1 MSTSL
6 ERWMVSRSRAQLAA
20 TVACGLLAQAMLVV
34 HALCLARLLAQAM
47 KGASLHPWLAIGL
60 AALVLRGVL
69 VWLEEWWA
77 QQVGMRTRAVLRERL
92 LARLMR
98 LGPAWAAARPTGELQ
113 ATLVAAVDAVQ
124 VHASRHV
131 PSLLGAVLGC
141 ALALGALAWVDAGC
155 ALLLAVF
162 VLGQPLLDRLW
173 LRRHMPGA
181 SGVMAALAAFG
192 AQLLDSLR
200 GMETLWAFGAS
211 ARWRMC
217 LAEQAARLRAES
229 MHTLRATL
237 LRTGLTR
244 FVGLAGMASV
254 LGWGSWQ
261 LGQGRLDAASLLA
274 VLLLSREAFR
284 PLERLEKAFHAAWA
298 ARDGL
303 HAIDALLHAP
313 LPVPEP
319 QRPGPAPAD
328 GRISL
333 SGVCF
338 AHDQGQ
344 EPGRPEVLHGLD
356 LDIADGEWVALVGP
370 SGVGKS
376 TLLSLLWRAADPRRG
391 MVCLG
396 GRDLRELSLAQLRSR
411 VALVAQDTLL
421 FSGSLEDNLR
431 MASPQACLRD
441 IEAVLRDV
449 QLADLVDSLPRGL
462 QTEVGEFGAHLS
474 GGQRQRLAL
483 ARALLRRAPV
493 LLLDEPTSSADPRTE
508 QALLQVLRPLRGRR
522 TLVMA
527 AHRLETA
534 READRIVVLENGRVA
549 EQGTHDDLLRR
560 GGRYARLWAASQA
573 NRTTE
578 EAA

>member
-34 HALCLARLLAQAM
+34 HALCLARLLDQAM
-47 KGASLHPWLAIGL
+47 EGASLHPWLAIGL

-211 ARWRMC
+211 ARWRMR

-237 LRTGLTR
+237 LRAGLTR

-333 SGVCF
+333 RGVCF

-431 MASPQACLRD
+431 MASPQACLSD

-449 QLADLVDSLPRGL
+449 QLADLVDSLPQGL

-534 READRIVVLENGRVA
+534 READRIVVLEDGRVA

-560 GGRYARLWAASQA
+560 GGRYARLWAASRA
-573 NRTTE
+573 KRTTE

>member
-60 AALVLRGVL
+60 AAVVLRGVL

-211 ARWRMC
+211 ARWRMR

-338 AHDQGQ
+338 AHDHGH

-508 QALLQVLRPLRGRR
+508 QALLQVLRPLRGHR

-560 GGRYARLWAASQA
+560 GGRYAQLWAASQA
-573 NRTTE
+573 KRTTE

>member
-6 ERWMVSRSRAQLAA
+6 ERWMVSRLRAQLAA

-47 KGASLHPWLAIGL
+47 AGASLHPWLAIGL

-113 ATLVAAVDAVQ
+113 TTLVAAVDAVQ

-211 ARWRMC
+211 ARWRMR

-338 AHDQGQ
+338 AHDHGQ
-344 EPGRPEVLHGLD
+344 EPGRPEVLRGLD

-431 MASPQACLRD
+431 MASPQACRRD
-441 IEAVLRDV
+441 IEAALRDV
-449 QLADLVDSLPRGL
+449 QLADLVDSLPQGL

-534 READRIVVLENGRVA
+534 READRIVVLEDGRVA

-573 NRTTE
+573 KRTTE

>member
-34 HALCLARLLAQAM
+34 HALCLARLLDQAM
-47 KGASLHPWLAIGL
+47 EGASLHPWLAIGL

-131 PSLLGAVLGC
+131 PGLLGAVLGC

-211 ARWRMC
+211 ARWRMR

-338 AHDQGQ
+338 AHDHGQ

-431 MASPQACLRD
+431 MASPQACLSD
-441 IEAVLRDV
+441 IEAVLHDV
-449 QLADLVDSLPRGL
+449 QLADLVDSLPQGL

-560 GGRYARLWAASQA
+560 GGRYARLWEASQA

>member
-1 MSTSL
+1 
-6 ERWMVSRSRAQLAA
+6 
-20 TVACGLLAQAMLVV
+20 
-34 HALCLARLLAQAM
+34 
-47 KGASLHPWLAIGL
+47 
-60 AALVLRGVL
+60 
-69 VWLEEWWA
+69 
-77 QQVGMRTRAVLRERL
+77 
-92 LARLMR
+92 
-98 LGPAWAAARPTGELQ
+98 
-113 ATLVAAVDAVQ
+113 
-124 VHASRHV
+124 
-131 PSLLGAVLGC
+131 
-141 ALALGALAWVDAGC
+141 
-155 ALLLAVF
+155 
-162 VLGQPLLDRLW
+162 
-173 LRRHMPGA
+173 
-181 SGVMAALAAFG
+181 MAALAAFG

-211 ARWRMC
+211 ARWRMR

-483 ARALLRRAPV
+483 ARALLRRASV
-493 LLLDEPTSSADPRTE
+493 LLLNEPTSSADPRTE

-573 NRTTE
+573 KRTTE

>member
-34 HALCLARLLAQAM
+34 HTLCLARLLAQAM
-47 KGASLHPWLAIGL
+47 VGASLHPWLAVGL
-60 AALVLRGVL
+60 VALVLRGVL

-211 ARWRMC
+211 ARWRMR

-449 QLADLVDSLPRGL
+449 QLADLVDSLPQGL

-493 LLLDEPTSSADPRTE
+493 LLLDEPTSSADPCTE

-573 NRTTE
+573 KRTTE

>member
-60 AALVLRGVL
+60 AAVVLRGVL

-113 ATLVAAVDAVQ
+113 TTLVAAVDAVQ

-211 ARWRMC
+211 ARWRMR

-328 GRISL
+328 SRISL

-338 AHDQGQ
+338 AHDHGQ

-441 IEAVLRDV
+441 IKAVLRDV
-449 QLADLVDSLPRGL
+449 QLADLVDSLPQGL

-534 READRIVVLENGRVA
+534 READRIVVLEDGRVA

-573 NRTTE
+573 KRTTE

>member
-47 KGASLHPWLAIGL
+47 VGASLHPWLAVGL

-211 ARWRMC
+211 ARWRMR

-254 LGWGSWQ
+254 LGWSSWQ
-261 LGQGRLDAASLLA
+261 LGLGRLDAASLLA

-441 IEAVLRDV
+441 INAVLRDV
-449 QLADLVDSLPRGL
+449 QLADLVDSLPQGL

-534 READRIVVLENGRVA
+534 READRIVVLEDGRVA

-573 NRTTE
+573 KRTTE

>member
-60 AALVLRGVL
+60 AAVVLRGVL

-211 ARWRMC
+211 TRWRMR

-441 IEAVLRDV
+441 IKAVLRDV
-449 QLADLVDSLPRGL
+449 QLADLVDSLPQGL

-573 NRTTE
+573 KRMTE

>member
-1 MSTSL
+1 
-6 ERWMVSRSRAQLAA
+6 
-20 TVACGLLAQAMLVV
+20 
-34 HALCLARLLAQAM
+34 
-47 KGASLHPWLAIGL
+47 
-60 AALVLRGVL
+60 
-69 VWLEEWWA
+69 
-77 QQVGMRTRAVLRERL
+77 
-92 LARLMR
+92 
-98 LGPAWAAARPTGELQ
+98 
-113 ATLVAAVDAVQ
+113 
-124 VHASRHV
+124 
-131 PSLLGAVLGC
+131 
-141 ALALGALAWVDAGC
+141 
-155 ALLLAVF
+155 
-162 VLGQPLLDRLW
+162 
-173 LRRHMPGA
+173 
-181 SGVMAALAAFG
+181 
-192 AQLLDSLR
+192 
-200 GMETLWAFGAS
+200 
-211 ARWRMC
+211 
-217 LAEQAARLRAES
+217 

-441 IEAVLRDV
+441 IEAALRDV
-449 QLADLVDSLPRGL
+449 QLADLVDSLPQGL

-483 ARALLRRAPV
+483 ARALLRHAPV

-573 NRTTE
+573 KRTTE

>member
-47 KGASLHPWLAIGL
+47 EGASLHPWLAIGL

-200 GMETLWAFGAS
+200 GMETLWAFGAA
-211 ARWRMC
+211 ARWRMR

-573 NRTTE
+573 KRTTE

>member
-34 HALCLARLLAQAM
+34 HALCLARLLDQAM
-47 KGASLHPWLAIGL
+47 EGASLHPWLAIGL

-69 VWLEEWWA
+69 VWQEEWWA

-211 ARWRMC
+211 ARWRMR

-333 SGVCF
+333 RGVCF

-449 QLADLVDSLPRGL
+449 QLADLVDSLPQGL

-560 GGRYARLWAASQA
+560 GGRYARLWEASRA
-573 NRTTE
+573 KRMTE
-578 EAA
+578 EVA

>member
-77 QQVGMRTRAVLRERL
+77 QQVGMRTRTVLRERL

-211 ARWRMC
+211 ARWRMR

-344 EPGRPEVLHGLD
+344 EPGRPEVLRGLD

-449 QLADLVDSLPRGL
+449 QLADLVDSLPQGL

-534 READRIVVLENGRVA
+534 CEADRIVVLENGRVA

>member
-47 KGASLHPWLAIGL
+47 EGASLHPWLAIGL

-211 ARWRMC
+211 ARWRMR

-338 AHDQGQ
+338 AHDHGQ
-344 EPGRPEVLHGLD
+344 EPGRPEVLRGLD

-441 IEAVLRDV
+441 IKAVLRDV
-449 QLADLVDSLPRGL
+449 QLADLVDSLPQGL

-573 NRTTE
+573 KRMTE

>member
-20 TVACGLLAQAMLVV
+20 TVACGLLAQAMLVM
-34 HALCLARLLAQAM
+34 HALCLARPLAQAM
-47 KGASLHPWLAIGL
+47 EGASLHPWLAIGL

-92 LARLMR
+92 LARLMH

-211 ARWRMC
+211 ARWRMR

-431 MASPQACLRD
+431 MASPQACRRD
-441 IEAVLRDV
+441 IEAALRDV
-449 QLADLVDSLPRGL
+449 QLADLVDSLPQGL

-573 NRTTE
+573 KRTTE

>member
-47 KGASLHPWLAIGL
+47 KGASLHPWLAVGL

-131 PSLLGAVLGC
+131 PSLMGAVLGC

-211 ARWRMC
+211 ARWRIR

-431 MASPQACLRD
+431 MASPQACRRD

-549 EQGTHDDLLRR
+549 EHGTHDDLLRR

-573 NRTTE
+573 KRTTE

>member
-47 KGASLHPWLAIGL
+47 AGASLHPWLAIGL

-211 ARWRMC
+211 ARWRMR

-333 SGVCF
+333 NGVCF

-431 MASPQACLRD
+431 MASPQACRRD

-449 QLADLVDSLPRGL
+449 QLADLVDSLPQGL

-578 EAA
+578 VAA

>member
-77 QQVGMRTRAVLRERL
+77 QQVGMRARAVLRERL

-211 ARWRMC
+211 ARWRMR
-217 LAEQAARLRAES
+217 LAEQASRLRAES

-431 MASPQACLRD
+431 MASPQACRRD

-449 QLADLVDSLPRGL
+449 QLADLVDSLPQGL

-573 NRTTE
+573 KRTTE

>member
-211 ARWRMC
+211 ARWRMR

-344 EPGRPEVLHGLD
+344 EPGRPEVLRGLD

-449 QLADLVDSLPRGL
+449 QLADLVDSLPQGL

-573 NRTTE
+573 KRTTE

>member
-34 HALCLARLLAQAM
+34 HALCLARLLDQAM
-47 KGASLHPWLAIGL
+47 EGASLHPWLAIGL

-92 LARLMR
+92 LTRLMR

-173 LRRHMPGA
+173 LRRHMSGA

-211 ARWRMC
+211 ARWRMR

-333 SGVCF
+333 RGVCF

-431 MASPQACLRD
+431 MASPQACLSD
-441 IEAVLRDV
+441 IEAVLHDV

-560 GGRYARLWAASQA
+560 GGRYARLWEASRA
-573 NRTTE
+573 KRTTE
-578 EAA
+578 EVA

>member
-211 ARWRMC
+211 ARWRMR

-274 VLLLSREAFR
+274 VLLLSREAFG

-344 EPGRPEVLHGLD
+344 EPGRPEVLRGLD

-431 MASPQACLRD
+431 MASPQACRRD

-449 QLADLVDSLPRGL
+449 QLADLVDSLPQGL

-573 NRTTE
+573 KRTTE

>member
-34 HALCLARLLAQAM
+34 HALCLARLLDQAM
-47 KGASLHPWLAIGL
+47 EGASLHPWLAIGL

-92 LARLMR
+92 LDRLMR

-124 VHASRHV
+124 GHASRHV

-211 ARWRMC
+211 ARWRIR

-534 READRIVVLENGRVA
+534 READRIVVLEDGRVA

>member
-34 HALCLARLLAQAM
+34 HALCLARLLDQAM
-47 KGASLHPWLAIGL
+47 EGASLHPWLAIGL

-173 LRRHMPGA
+173 LRRHMSGA

-211 ARWRMC
+211 ARWRMR

-333 SGVCF
+333 RGVCF

-431 MASPQACLRD
+431 MASPQACLSD
-441 IEAVLRDV
+441 IEAVLHDV
-449 QLADLVDSLPRGL
+449 QLADLVDSLPQGL

-534 READRIVVLENGRVA
+534 READRIVVLEDGRVA

-560 GGRYARLWAASQA
+560 GGRYARLWEASRA
-573 NRTTE
+573 KRMTE
-578 EAA
+578 EVA

>member
-34 HALCLARLLAQAM
+34 HALCLARLLDQAM
-47 KGASLHPWLAIGL
+47 EGASLHPWLAIGL

-92 LARLMR
+92 LTRLMR

-131 PSLLGAVLGC
+131 PGLLGAVLGC

-211 ARWRMC
+211 ARWRMR

-333 SGVCF
+333 RGVCF

-449 QLADLVDSLPRGL
+449 QLADLVDSLPQGL

-534 READRIVVLENGRVA
+534 READRIVVLEDGRVA

-560 GGRYARLWAASQA
+560 GGRYARLWEASRA
-573 NRTTE
+573 KRMTE
-578 EAA
+578 EVA

>member
-131 PSLLGAVLGC
+131 PGLLGAVLGC

-211 ARWRMC
+211 ARWRMR

-376 TLLSLLWRAADPRRG
+376 TLLSLLWRAVDPRRG

-441 IEAVLRDV
+441 IKAVLRDV
-449 QLADLVDSLPRGL
+449 QLADLVDSLPQGL

-522 TLVMA
+522 TFVMA

-573 NRTTE
+573 KRTTE

>member
-1 MSTSL
+1 MSASL
-6 ERWMVSRSRAQLAA
+6 EHWMVSHSRAQLAA

-34 HALCLARLLAQAM
+34 QALCLAQLLAQAM
-47 KGASLHPWLAIGL
+47 AGASLHPWLEIGL
-60 AALVLRGVL
+60 AALALRGVL

-77 QQVGMRTRAVLRERL
+77 LQVGRRTRAMLRERL
-92 LARLMR
+92 LAQVMR
-98 LGPAWAAARPTGELQ
+98 LGPVWAAARPTGELQ
-113 ATLVAAVDAVQ
+113 ATLVTAVDAVQ

-141 ALALGALAWVDAGC
+141 ALALGALAWVDTGC
-155 ALLLAVF
+155 ALLLALF

-211 ARWRMC
+211 ARWRAR
-217 LAEQAARLRAES
+217 LAEQAACLRAES
-229 MHTLRATL
+229 MRTLRATL

-244 FVGLAGMASV
+244 FVGLTGMVSV
-254 LGWGSWQ
+254 LGWGCWQ
-261 LGQGRLDAASLLA
+261 LGQGRLDAPSLLA

-303 HAIDALLHAP
+303 HAIDALLHEP
-313 LPVPEP
+313 LPVHEP
-319 QRPGPAPAD
+319 GHPGPVPAD
-328 GRISL
+328 GHITLR
-333 SGVCF
+333 GVCF
-338 AHDQGQ
+338 AHGPGQ
-344 EPGRPEVLHGLD
+344 PEVLRGLD
-356 LDIADGEWVALVGP
+356 LDIADGDWVALVGS

-376 TLLSLLWRAADPRRG
+376 TLLSLLWRAADPQRG
-391 MVCLG
+391 TVRLG
-396 GRDLRELSLAQLRSR
+396 GQELRELSLVQLRSR

-431 MASPQACLRD
+431 MASPEASRRE
-441 IEAVLRDV
+441 IEDVLRAV
-449 QLADLVDSLPRGL
+449 QLADLVGSLPQGL
-462 QTEVGEFGAHLS
+462 ETEVGEFGAHLS

-483 ARALLRRAPV
+483 ARALLRRASV

-508 QALLQVLRPLRGRR
+508 QALLQVLRQLRGHR

-549 EQGTHDDLLRR
+549 EQGTHEHLLRC

-573 NRTTE
+573 KRTTE

>member
-34 HALCLARLLAQAM
+34 HALCLARLLDQAM
-47 KGASLHPWLAIGL
+47 EGASLHPWLAIGL

-131 PSLLGAVLGC
+131 PGLLGAVLGC

-173 LRRHMPGA
+173 LRRHMSGA

-211 ARWRMC
+211 ARWRMR

-333 SGVCF
+333 RGVCF

-431 MASPQACLRD
+431 MASPQACLSD

-560 GGRYARLWAASQA
+560 GGRYARLWEASRA
-573 NRTTE
+573 KRTTE
-578 EAA
+578 KVA

>member
-60 AALVLRGVL
+60 VALVLRGVL

-162 VLGQPLLDRLW
+162 VLCQPLLDRLW

-211 ARWRMC
+211 ARWRMR

-431 MASPQACLRD
+431 MASPQACRRD

-449 QLADLVDSLPRGL
+449 QLADLVDSLPQGL

>member
-60 AALVLRGVL
+60 AAVVLRGVL

-211 ARWRMC
+211 TRWRMR

-338 AHDQGQ
+338 AHDHGQ

-441 IEAVLRDV
+441 IKAVLRDV

-573 NRTTE
+573 KRMTE

>member
-60 AALVLRGVL
+60 AAVVLRGVL

-211 ARWRMC
+211 TRWRMR

-338 AHDQGQ
+338 AHDHGQ

-441 IEAVLRDV
+441 IKAVLRDV
-449 QLADLVDSLPRGL
+449 QLADLVDSLPQGL

-573 NRTTE
+573 KRMTE

>member
-1 MSTSL
+1 
-6 ERWMVSRSRAQLAA
+6 
-20 TVACGLLAQAMLVV
+20 
-34 HALCLARLLAQAM
+34 
-47 KGASLHPWLAIGL
+47 
-60 AALVLRGVL
+60 
-69 VWLEEWWA
+69 
-77 QQVGMRTRAVLRERL
+77 
-92 LARLMR
+92 
-98 LGPAWAAARPTGELQ
+98 
-113 ATLVAAVDAVQ
+113 
-124 VHASRHV
+124 
-131 PSLLGAVLGC
+131 
-141 ALALGALAWVDAGC
+141 
-155 ALLLAVF
+155 
-162 VLGQPLLDRLW
+162 
-173 LRRHMPGA
+173 
-181 SGVMAALAAFG
+181 
-192 AQLLDSLR
+192 
-200 GMETLWAFGAS
+200 
-211 ARWRMC
+211 
-217 LAEQAARLRAES
+217 
-229 MHTLRATL
+229 
-237 LRTGLTR
+237 
-244 FVGLAGMASV
+244 
-254 LGWGSWQ
+254 
-261 LGQGRLDAASLLA
+261 
-274 VLLLSREAFR
+274 
-284 PLERLEKAFHAAWA
+284 
-298 ARDGL
+298 
-303 HAIDALLHAP
+303 
-313 LPVPEP
+313 
-319 QRPGPAPAD
+319 
-328 GRISL
+328 
-333 SGVCF
+333 VCF

-344 EPGRPEVLHGLD
+344 EPGRPEVLRGLD

-449 QLADLVDSLPRGL
+449 QLADLVDSLPQGL

-534 READRIVVLENGRVA
+534 SEADRIVVLENGRVA

-573 NRTTE
+573 KRTTE

>member
-47 KGASLHPWLAIGL
+47 EGASLHPWLTIGL

-211 ARWRMC
+211 ARWRMR

-344 EPGRPEVLHGLD
+344 EPGRPEVLRGLD

-441 IEAVLRDV
+441 IEAALRDV
-449 QLADLVDSLPRGL
+449 QLADLVDSLPQGL

-474 GGQRQRLAL
+474 GGQLQRLAL

-573 NRTTE
+573 KRTTE

>member
-60 AALVLRGVL
+60 AAVVLRGVL

-211 ARWRMC
+211 TRWRMR

-441 IEAVLRDV
+441 IKAVLRDV
-449 QLADLVDSLPRGL
+449 QLADLVDSLPQGL

-534 READRIVVLENGRVA
+534 READRIVVLEDGRVA

-573 NRTTE
+573 KRTTE

>member
-34 HALCLARLLAQAM
+34 QALCLARLLAQAM
-47 KGASLHPWLAIGL
+47 AGASLHPWLAIGL

-77 QQVGMRTRAVLRERL
+77 QQAGMRTRAVLRERL

-173 LRRHMPGA
+173 LRRHMPVA

-211 ARWRMC
+211 ARWRMR

-431 MASPQACLRD
+431 MASSQACLRD

>member
-34 HALCLARLLAQAM
+34 HALCLARLLDQAM
-47 KGASLHPWLAIGL
+47 EGASLHPWLAIGL

-92 LARLMR
+92 LTRLMR

-211 ARWRMC
+211 ARWRMR

-333 SGVCF
+333 RGVCF

-431 MASPQACLRD
+431 MASPQACLSD
-441 IEAVLRDV
+441 IEAVLHDV

-560 GGRYARLWAASQA
+560 GGRYARLWEASRA
-573 NRTTE
+573 KRTTE
-578 EAA
+578 EVA

>member
-34 HALCLARLLAQAM
+34 HALCLARLLAKAM
-47 KGASLHPWLAIGL
+47 AGASLHPWLAIGL

-92 LARLMR
+92 LARLMH

-211 ARWRMC
+211 ARWRMR

-338 AHDQGQ
+338 AHDHGQ

-431 MASPQACLRD
+431 MASPQACRRD
-441 IEAVLRDV
+441 IEAALRDV
-449 QLADLVDSLPRGL
+449 QLADLVDSLPQGL

-573 NRTTE
+573 KRTTE

>member
-34 HALCLARLLAQAM
+34 HALCLARLLDQAM
-47 KGASLHPWLAIGL
+47 EGASLHPWLAIGL

-69 VWLEEWWA
+69 VWQEEWWA

-211 ARWRMC
+211 ARWRMR

-333 SGVCF
+333 RGVCF

-431 MASPQACLRD
+431 MASPQACLSD

-560 GGRYARLWAASQA
+560 GGRYARLWEASRA
-573 NRTTE
+573 KRTTE
-578 EAA
+578 EVA